1 MGDTQVQSAAS
12 RQRVP
17 RRTQAERREAAERQ
31 IILSAI
37 RIIAEKG
44 LRGLTLAAAGEGA
57 GYSRGIVSHH
67 FGKKD
72 DLLVAIVRYITR
84 NFSRHLVKQSKS
96 PAGLARLLET
106 ISQYFRGVQTDPVRM
121 RALHLI
127 LSEAVSES
135 ALKDSLTEANLY
147 SVRGLEAEIRA
158 GISAKEIRDDIDP
171 HAQAILILAGLR
183 GVMAQWLIN
192 NEMMDLELVLR
203 EFIASVKRSLQA

>member
-1 MGDTQVQSAAS
+1 MGEIKVHKPVPRHAA
-12 RQRVP
+12 
-17 RRTQAERREAAERQ
+17 RRTQAQRRQEAERQ

-72 DLLVAIVRYITR
+72 DLLVAIARYITLS
-84 NFSRHLVKQSKS
+84 FSKYSLRTSQS
-96 PAGLARLLET
+96 PPGMARLLDT
-106 ISQYFRGVQTDPVRM
+106 VSQYFRGVQSDSVRM

-127 LSEAVSES
+127 LSEAVIDSV
-135 ALKDSLTEANLY
+135 LKDAITEANLG
-147 SVRGLEAEIRA
+147 SIRGLENEIRA
-158 GISAKEIRDDIDP
+158 GIAAKQIRADIDP

-192 NEMMDLELVLR
+192 NDMVDLEGVLQ
-203 EFIASVKRSLQA
+203 EFIANIKRSLQA

>member
-1 MGDTQVQSAAS
+1 MGESQVQNAAP
-12 RQRVP
+12 RQHAP
-17 RRTQAERREAAERQ
+17 RRTQAQRREEAERQ

-37 RIIAEKG
+37 RIIADKG

-72 DLLVAIVRYITR
+72 DLLVAIARYITR
-84 NFSRHLVKQSKS
+84 SFSKHLLRQSQI
-96 PAGLARLLET
+96 PPGMARLLET
-106 ISQYFRGVQTDPVRM
+106 VSQYFRGVQSDSVRM

-127 LSEAVSES
+127 LSEAVTDSV
-135 ALKDSLTEANLY
+135 LKDAITEANLN
-147 SVRGLEAEIRA
+147 SIRGLENEIRA
-158 GISAKEIRDDIDP
+158 GIAAKEIRDDIDP

-192 NEMMDLELVLR
+192 NDMVDLEQVLQ
-203 EFIASVKRSLQA
+203 EFIASIKRSLQA